1 MKIRYLIIPSA
12 ILIAG
17 ALIIHTANAERTVQT
32 AAEPVASPASSADGT
47 SRIDALS
54 YTIRYEGTDYTKTE
68 YVYVPASYSADTPMK
83 ELYLMHGSSG
93 NNEDTA
99 AAMKPLLDEWIEQG
113 RMEPMLV
120 IFPTYYPDRSFVVSD
135 YAEDYPLNHFFGKT
149 EINTA
154 VQTVENTYRTCQN
167 RENRAFGGYS
177 MGGVTT
183 WEVLA
188 YQANQFAWFLPMA
201 GDAWIDQSENLQDDE
216 DIAAFLMQGMKDSG
230 YGADD
235 FHILAMVGENDGTK
249 FSMLPQIEALRKD
262 PLINDDNLQY
272 WENENGTHSE
282 ASFEAETEHS
292 LTWLFR

>member
-17 ALIIHTANAERTVQT
+17 ALIIHSANAGSTVSSAVQS
-32 AAEPVASPASSADGT
+32 VSSPASSAPDS

-54 YTIRYEGTDYTKTE
+54 YTVNYEGINYTKTE
-68 YVYVPASYSADTPMK
+68 YVYVPASYTAGTPMK

-99 AAMKPLLDEWIEQG
+99 RTMKPLLDEWIEEG

-120 IFPTYYPDRSFVVSD
+120 IFPTYYPDRSFAVSN
-135 YAEDYPLNHFFGKT
+135 YAEDYPLNHFFAQT
-149 EINTA
+149 ETNTA
-154 VQTVENTYRTCQN
+154 VQTVEDTYSTFEN

-188 YQANQFAWFLPMA
+188 CQADQFAWFMPMA
-201 GDAWIDQSENLQDDE
+201 GDAWIDQSEDLQDDE
-216 DIAAFLMQGMKDSG
+216 DIAAFLLQDMKDNG
-230 YGADD
+230 YDADD

-249 FSMLPQIEALRKD
+249 YSMLPQIEALRKE

-292 LTWLFR
+292 LAWLFR

>member
-68 YVYVPASYSADTPMK
+68 YVYVPASYRADTPMK

-99 AAMKPLLDEWIEQG
+99 AAMKPLLDEWIKQG

-120 IFPTYYPDRSFVVSD
+120 IFPTYYPDRSFVVPD
-135 YAEDYPLNHFFGKT
+135 YAEDYPLNHFFGET
-149 EINTA
+149 EVNTA
-154 VQTVENTYRTCQN
+154 VQTVEDTYSTSQN

-188 YQANQFAWFLPMA
+188 YQADQFAWFLPMA
-201 GDAWIDQSENLQDDE
+201 GDAWIDQSEDLQDDE
-216 DIAAFLMQGMKDSG
+216 DIAAFLMQDMKDSG
-230 YGADD
+230 YEADD